1 MQNGPPY
8 EEHYEVEGS
17 LTSAVPPKSLTTA
30 HRFACDPLAKLTD
43 GATRD
48 EFISDVELT
57 PQTDH
62 LLNEVAA
69 GATVI
74 VPALWFLEMSNVLL
88 IAQRRHRL
96 TAGQRK
102 AAMEKLTAMQLTVD
116 EEGTR
121 NAFGKTSELA
131 EKYGLTIYDATY
143 LELALRRSLPLASRD
158 EALRNAVKQCGL
170 KAI

>member
-1 MQNGPPY
+1 M
-8 EEHYEVEGS
+8 
-17 LTSAVPPKSLTTA
+17 SASFIVDASVG
-30 HRFACDPLAKLTD
+30 FAWVYQGQATPETD
-43 GATRD
+43 
-48 EFISDVELT
+48 
-57 PQTDH
+57 Q
-62 LLNEVAA
+62 LLNEVSA

-96 TAGQRK
+96 TAIQRK

-116 EEGTR
+116 EEGSR

-158 EALRNAVKQCGL
+158 EALTKAATRCGI
-170 KAI
+170 KSP

>member
-1 MQNGPPY
+1 MNASFIVDASVG
-8 EEHYEVEGS
+8 
-17 LTSAVPPKSLTTA
+17 
-30 HRFACDPLAKLTD
+30 FAWVYQGQATD
-43 GATRD
+43 
-48 EFISDVELT
+48 E
-57 PQTDH
+57 TDH

-74 VPALWFLEMSNVLL
+74 VPALWFSEMSNVLL

-96 TAGQRK
+96 TAAQRK
-102 AAMEKLTAMQLTVD
+102 GAMEKLTAMQLTVD
-116 EEGTR
+116 EEGSR

-158 EALRNAVKQCGL
+158 EALRNAAKQCGL
-170 KAI
+170 KAF

>member
-1 MQNGPPY
+1 
-8 EEHYEVEGS
+8 V
-17 LTSAVPPKSLTTA
+17 SASFIVDASVG
-30 HRFACDPLAKLTD
+30 FAWVYQGQATPETD
-43 GATRD
+43 
-48 EFISDVELT
+48 
-57 PQTDH
+57 Q
-62 LLNEVAA
+62 LLNEVSA

-96 TAGQRK
+96 TAIQRK

-116 EEGTR
+116 EEGSR

-158 EALRNAVKQCGL
+158 EALTKAATRCGI
-170 KAI
+170 KSP